1 MAEPTEADL
10 QAYYDAHI
18 ANFTRPEAKRIT
30 YVALLPDALAKDMP
44 VDEQKLKDLYQN
56 RISEFV
62 IPEKRLVERLV
73 YGTEAE
79 AAAAKAKLDAGATFE
94 SVSYTHLD
102 VYKRQA
108 YT

>member
-1 MAEPTEADL
+1 M
-10 QAYYDAHI
+10 
-18 ANFTRPEAKRIT
+18 
-30 YVALLPDALAKDMP
+30 AKDMP

-94 SVSYTHLD
+94 SLVAERKLSLSDIDMGDVSKACLLYTSRC
-102 VYKRQA
+102 V
-108 YT
+108 